1 MLHIVKSLEKLKLV
15 TRYLQPTDELLLVE
29 NAVYASSEY
38 SEHFD
43 QITLAIQVFALQE
56 DLQARGWSEKAAEN
70 IQIIN
75 RFEFVELTVNHSKS
89 ISW

>member
-15 TRYLQPTDELLLVE
+15 SRYLLQEDALLLVE
-29 NAVYASSEY
+29 NAVYATSEHSEY
-38 SEHFD
+38 FK
-43 QITLAIQVFALQE
+43 QIAQTNLVFVLEE
-56 DLQARGWSEKAAEN
+56 DLLARGWSKKTAEN

-75 RFEFVELTVNHSKS
+75 KFEFVELTVSHAKS

>member
-15 TRYLQPTDELLLVE
+15 SRYLQPKDELLLVE

-38 SEHFD
+38 SEHFA
-43 QITLAIQVFALQE
+43 QITLASQVFALQE

>member
-15 TRYLQPTDELLLVE
+15 SRYLQPTDDLLLVE
-29 NAVYASSEY
+29 NAVYASSQHSEY
-38 SEHFD
+38 YS
-43 QITLAIQVFALQE
+43 QIVVTGQIFALQE
-56 DLQARGWSEKAAEN
+56 DLQARGWSENSAQN

-75 RFEFVELTVNHSKS
+75 RFEFVELTISHSKS